1 MQWVITKLKDLSMTP
16 AIGAFDFYMK
26 EDGSEPLNF
35 LDEHSAQMY
44 ADSIGLVIDNMQTFI
59 YHIPTKTIYIKDD
72 DDNL

>member
-1 MQWVITKLKDLSMTP
+1 
-16 AIGAFDFYMK
+16 MK

-35 LDEHSAQMY
+35 LDEHSAQAF